1 MIVRLLLTNLLYC
14 LDGLVV
20 VLYLVVTGMCLS
32 KLQNE
37 MLLAVAGCQ
46 MMVPF

>member
-20 VLYLVVTGMCLS
+20 VLYLVTGMCLS